1 MSDKEVCEDT
11 DSYEGPICPHCLEE
25 NEADDNDINY
35 YLSQPKTEGNLHSSD
50 ESVDIE
56 TFCEKCGKDFTYAV
70 TPLVSYEF
78 VSYK

>member
-1 MSDKEVCEDT
+1 MSYKQVCEDT

-25 NEADDNDINY
+25 NEADENDVSY
-35 YLSQPKTEGNLHSSD
+35 YLSQPKPGGSSSD

-56 TFCEKCGKDFTYAV
+56 TFCEKCGKEFTYAV

-78 VSYK
+78 ISYK